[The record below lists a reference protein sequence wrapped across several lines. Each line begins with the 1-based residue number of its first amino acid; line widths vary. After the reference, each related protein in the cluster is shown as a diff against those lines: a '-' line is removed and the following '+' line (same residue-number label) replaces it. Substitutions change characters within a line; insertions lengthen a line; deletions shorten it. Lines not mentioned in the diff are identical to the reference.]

1 MHMDMGLF
9 CVFRWG
15 GWRNPRLARF
25 RGGRKGKEEQELMV
39 VCSGCEMAANGMS
52 QAQHGATAS
61 ALVTLAEALKRT
73 PSLAPAWRSLLWLES
88 ASPRN
93 DYALQMKYAREAAR
107 SSTAEALCLA
117 ALNGTV
123 DDGEAARAIMGLYA
137 NVAPSE
143 LCHAVRTKHSTVAE
157 SEVATFGLGPS
168 LCNYPGMASGDS
180 RLPSPGERFVDLV
193 KRESSGYDR
202 YVAAAAGS
210 KEAIMAWDIGYIHS
224 AYTPNGSP
232 RADYCCRVAAAPC
245 LIPLLTNLLPPIHSM
260 DDAWWQQLRL
270 ASHLAADR
278 PPRRLA
284 SCLSAHSA
292 DE

>member
-1 MHMDMGLF
+1 
-9 CVFRWG
+9 
-15 GWRNPRLARF
+15 
-25 RGGRKGKEEQELMV
+25 
-39 VCSGCEMAANGMS
+39 MAANGMS

-224 AYTPNGSP
+224 AYTPNGSLM
-232 RADYCCRVAAAPC
+232 ADYCCRVAAAPC
-245 LIPLLTNLLPPIHSM
+245 LIPLLTNLLPPIHSI
-260 DDAWWQQLRL
+260 LYGRCL
-270 ASHLAADR
+270 VAAAA
-278 PPRRLA
+278 PCITL
-284 SCLSAHSA
+284 SC
-292 DE
+292 